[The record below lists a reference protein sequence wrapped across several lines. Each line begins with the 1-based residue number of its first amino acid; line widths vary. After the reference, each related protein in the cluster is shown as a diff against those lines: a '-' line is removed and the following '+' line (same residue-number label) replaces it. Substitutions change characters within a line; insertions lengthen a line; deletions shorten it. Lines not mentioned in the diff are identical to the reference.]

1 MTTACSDY
9 PPSPM
14 DEPNQADEWEI
25 SKENVAPL
33 KQGRSVP
40 SLNQALHMETPQ
52 RNEQLEQMK
61 QLVFYVMESRTGSKR
76 TPSAITSAATRFV
89 PGNRSSTVSPLILQI
104 YQVDAAKLSHRFASV
119 FVGHRAVSP
128 EVRGQSALPPG
139 HALPSHLDHLHQF
152 PGFSECEGHLL
163 LHAVARNR
171 NEARPVLS
179 GGDDRVR
186 AELRLRAHGT
196 HLPRGHHAVTLP
208 FIRDVDVRSRWPW

>member
-40 SLNQALHMETPQ
+40 SLNQALHMGTPQ

-61 QLVFYVMESRTGSKR
+61 QLVFYVMESRAGNKR

-89 PGNRSSTVSPLILQI
+89 PGNRSSTDSPLILQI

-152 PGFSECEGHLL
+152 PGFQNAKDTFSFTQSRGIGTKHALFYLAETIVYEQNCDYEHTERIYQEGI
-163 LHAVARNR
+163 
-171 NEARPVLS
+171 
-179 GGDDRVR
+179 
-186 AELRLRAHGT
+186 T
-196 HLPRGHHAVTLP
+196 Q
-208 FIRDVDVRSRWPW
+208 